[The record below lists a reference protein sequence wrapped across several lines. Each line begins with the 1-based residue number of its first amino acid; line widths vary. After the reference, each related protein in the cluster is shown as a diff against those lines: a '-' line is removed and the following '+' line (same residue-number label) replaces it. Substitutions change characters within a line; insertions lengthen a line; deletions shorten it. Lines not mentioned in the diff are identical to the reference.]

1 MCLGSDLSMCSSSE
15 AWCAQYYAGPLLK
28 LLAARGIGAC
38 HGTAGQVTMRAAP
51 QGEVSAQEACQTI
64 LPQLS
69 P

>member
-38 HGTAGQVTMRAAP
+38 QGTAGQVAMRALHR
-51 QGEVSAQEACQTI
+51 GVSVLRRHVQTI
-64 LPQLS
+64 LLQLG